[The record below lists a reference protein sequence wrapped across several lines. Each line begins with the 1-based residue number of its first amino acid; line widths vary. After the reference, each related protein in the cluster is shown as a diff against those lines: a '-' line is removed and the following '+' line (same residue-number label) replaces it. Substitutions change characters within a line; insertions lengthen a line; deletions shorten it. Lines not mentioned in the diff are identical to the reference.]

1 MLALDEQG
9 VRWYCWFVLKFENV
23 IVSFRAM
30 HHNIIIAYSCV
41 VNILYND
48 DGTRLLIVFL
58 FPCKYGNGR
67 CRVGFGRAESTLI
80 LLYPVFGGTGWCS
93 IH

>member
-9 VRWYCWFVLKFENV
+9 VSWYFWFVLEFENV

-41 VNILYND
+41 VKNLYND
-48 DGTRLLIVFL
+48 DGTRLLIAFYFL
-58 FPCKYGNGR
+58 ANTKMVDVVLALDEQKVRWYC
-67 CRVGFGRAESTLI
+67 CI
-80 LLYPVFGGTGWCS
+80 L
-93 IH
+93 